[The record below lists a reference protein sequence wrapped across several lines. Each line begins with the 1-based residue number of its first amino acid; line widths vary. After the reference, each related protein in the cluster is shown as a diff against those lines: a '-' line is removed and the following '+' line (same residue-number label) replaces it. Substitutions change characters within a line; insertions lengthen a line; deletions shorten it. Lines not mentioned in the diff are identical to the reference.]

1 MEGAQ
6 GSRRPLVRGGS
17 GLMKRGTL
25 PALQIICSVKSQL
38 RTEAKVVQ
46 SLFHLS
52 SPRSSSRARGSGGS
66 ENPVSEETVRQDSQH
81 KDTTFS
87 HKHSRAALEG
97 LPVVK
102 LVQAHLFQVCFI
114 TLVVAVTLLCKIP
127 IIVNLHNHCHA
138 HWAMFCVRLPLLV
151 VAVDVELECSH
162 GSWCNFH
169 TNITNV

>member
-1 MEGAQ
+1 
-6 GSRRPLVRGGS
+6 
-17 GLMKRGTL
+17 MKRGTL

-87 HKHSRAALEG
+87 HKH
-97 LPVVK
+97 
-102 LVQAHLFQVCFI
+102 
-114 TLVVAVTLLCKIP
+114 
-127 IIVNLHNHCHA
+127 
-138 HWAMFCVRLPLLV
+138 
-151 VAVDVELECSH
+151 
-162 GSWCNFH
+162 
-169 TNITNV
+169 